1 MAAIDYLRAR
11 GLHTDLLPGGRL
23 HVWPK
28 ECITP
33 EVRAWIQAHKQELL
47 QELLPASL
55 EPAGPAHEVEA
66 LLVALRQAGH
76 NLGHDLEARLRRAM
90 DKMSRQARAELAAAI
105 DDAFE
110 AGTSI
115 EQARLS
121 ISRHL
126 PGGGDLDPASAERWV
141 EWIATRCPINA
152 DDRRYLGDLLRL
164 LPARRRATAACWY
177 SRAWLQAADAEPLPH
192 RRNNVGR
199 RAANATLRPVRRGGG
214 Q

>member
-11 GLHTDLLPGGRL
+11 GLRADLLPGGRL

-28 ECITP
+28 ESITP

-47 QELLPASL
+47 RELLPASL

-76 NLGHDLEARLRRAM
+76 DLGIDLEARIRRSMANL
-90 DKMSRQARAELAAAI
+90 SRQARAELATAI

-110 AGTSI
+110 ASASI

-126 PGGGDLDPASAERWV
+126 LGGGDLGPASAEWWV
-141 EWIATRCPINA
+141 SWVASRCPVNA

-192 RRNNVGR
+192 HRDNAGR
-199 RAANATLRPVRRGGG
+199 RAANATLRPVRRGGAR
-214 Q
+214 

>member
-1 MAAIDYLRAR
+1 MSLDDVYRAFAGTPQDTTCPEGVPPQTR
-11 GLHTDLLPGGRL
+11 MVEPLGHMG
-23 HVWPK
+23 HVGHHRD
-28 ECITP
+28 EG
-33 EVRAWIQAHKQELL
+33 QQE
-47 QELLPASL
+47 E
-55 EPAGPAHEVEA
+55 AGPLREIDTLLAA
-66 LLVALRQAGH
+66 LSEAGH

-110 AGTSI
+110 AGASI

-126 PGGGDLDPASAERWV
+126 SGGGDLGPASAERWV
-141 EWIATRCPINA
+141 EWIATRCPINR
-152 DDRRYLGDLLRL
+152 DDRRFIGDLLRL

>member
-11 GLHTDLLPGGRL
+11 GLHADLLPGGRL

-76 NLGHDLEARLRRAM
+76 DLGIDLEARIRRSMANL
-90 DKMSRQARAELAAAI
+90 SRQARAELTAAI
-105 DDAFE
+105 DDAFD
-110 AGTSI
+110 AGASI

-126 PGGGDLDPASAERWV
+126 PGGGDLGPASAERWV
-141 EWIATRCPINA
+141 EWIATRCPINR
-152 DDRRYLGDLLRL
+152 DDRRFIGDLLRL
-164 LPARRRATAACWY
+164 LPPKRRATASTWY
-177 SRAWLQAADAEPLPH
+177 TRAWLQAADAEPLPH
-192 RRNNVGR
+192 HRDNAGR
-199 RAANATLRPVRRGGG
+199 RAANATLRPVRRRGG